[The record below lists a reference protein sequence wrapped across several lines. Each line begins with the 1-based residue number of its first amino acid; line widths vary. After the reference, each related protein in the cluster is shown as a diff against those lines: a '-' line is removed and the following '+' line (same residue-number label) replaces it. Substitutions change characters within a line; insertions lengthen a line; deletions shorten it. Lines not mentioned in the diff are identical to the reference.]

1 MCVIEAKTDVKN
13 KSYWEKQK
21 MAKIVIRNKGFEG
34 NIGSA
39 VGYID
44 SVTGKVFKQNSEG
57 GRENVGNI
65 TPDGKIYRF
74 LWRQGRHQ
82 IGSANEEGEVHSLSD
97 GSGIVST
104 HGQIES
110 TAGGEGGSAA
120 CCSPAY
126 RKYIA
131 GAALLLGLLHPQ
143 YRVTRCT
150 SCGADVRIGWDLLN
164 ARCGVCHQLFL
175 INPS

>member
-1 MCVIEAKTDVKN
+1 
-13 KSYWEKQK
+13 

-34 NIGSA
+34 NKGGS

-44 SVTGKVFKQNSEG
+44 SETGKVFKQNSEG
-57 GRENVGNI
+57 GREIVGHI
-65 TPDGKIYRF
+65 TTDGKIYRF
-74 LWRQGRHQ
+74 LTRPGEHQ
-82 IGSANEEGEVHSLSD
+82 IGNANEAGEVHSLSD
-97 GSGIVST
+97 GSGMVSA

-110 TAGGEGGSAA
+110 TADGVGGSADF
-120 CCSPAY
+120 CSPAY

-143 YRVTRCT
+143 YRVTTCT
-150 SCGADVRIGWDLLN
+150 SCGTEVQTGWDLLS
-164 ARCGVCHQLFL
+164 ARCGVCHQFFL

>member
-1 MCVIEAKTDVKN
+1 MSLIGSN
-13 KSYWEKQK
+13 L

-34 NIGSA
+34 NRGVV

-44 SVTGKVFKQNSEG
+44 SETGKVFKQNSEG
-57 GRENVGNI
+57 MREIVGHI
-65 TPDGKIYRF
+65 TKDGKVYRI
-74 LWRQGRHQ
+74 LWRQGGHQ
-82 IGSANEEGEVHSLSD
+82 IGVANEEGEVYSLSD
-97 GSGIVST
+97 GTGMVSV

-110 TAGGEGGSAA
+110 TAGGMGGSTDY
-120 CCSPAY
+120 CSPAY

-131 GAALLLGLLHPQ
+131 GAALLLSLLHPQ
-143 YRVTRCT
+143 YRVTTCT
-150 SCGADVRIGWDLLN
+150 SCGADVQIGWDLLS